1 MTHNLAKKTNA
12 FSLRNFTGLFN
23 GKKNLDGLLIVNKKR
38 GPTSFDVVQKLRNIL
53 NYKRIGHT
61 GTLDPFAS
69 GVLVCCLGK
78 GTKIVQFITFWGKE
92 YIAKIKLGEQT
103 DTYDSQGKIVKKFE
117 ECFANEGFVLEENKI
132 KSVIDSFKGEIWQTP
147 PLYSAIKY
155 KGKKLYQFAREGKKI
170 KIKKRKVKIE
180 NVEILKIKLPF
191 VWIKVR
197 CSKGTYIRSLGFD
210 IGEKLGCGAYL
221 ISLCRTKV
229 GPFELK
235 DSFTLDAIRKIKDE
249 GKLNKIVVSME
260 KALEN
265 LPSLVVS
272 DENKFKIKHGQD
284 LKVKD
289 IKSVKK
295 DFSKKDRV
303 VLKDDSGKIL
313 AIGESLVSSEEISDE
328 QKVIFRYMRVVV

>member
-1 MTHNLAKKTNA
+1 MIQNLTENKNS
-12 FSLRNFTGLFN
+12 FSFPDCAGLFN
-23 GKKNLDGLLIVNKKR
+23 SEKSLDGLLIVNKKK
-38 GPTSFDVVQKLRNIL
+38 GPTSFNVIRKLRNIL

-78 GTKIVQFITFWGKE
+78 GTKIVQFITFWEKE

-103 DTYDSQGKIVKKFE
+103 DTYDSQGKVVKK
-117 ECFANEGFVLEENKI
+117 NEGFVLEENKI
-132 KSVIDSFKGEIWQTP
+132 KNVIDSFRGEIWQTP

-155 KGKKLYQFAREGKKI
+155 KGKKLYQFAREGKEVKI
-170 KIKKRKVKIE
+170 KRRKVKIE
-180 NVEILKIKLPF
+180 NIETLKIKLPF

-210 IGEKLGCGAYL
+210 IGKKLGCGAYL
-221 ISLCRTKV
+221 FSLCRTKV

-235 DSFTLDAIRKIKDE
+235 DSFTLDLIKKIKDE
-249 GKLNKIVVSME
+249 GKLNKIVVPVE

-265 LPSLVVS
+265 IPSIVVP

-284 LKVKD
+284 LKMKD

-295 DFSKKDRV
+295 DFSKKDWV
-303 VLKDDSGKIL
+303 VLKDESGKIL
-313 AIGESLVSSEEISDE
+313 AIGESLVSSQEISDE
-328 QKVIFRYMRVVV
+328 QKAIFRYLRVVV